1 MVVKFEERMRNGL
14 VVLLLV
20 LSVNAFS
27 QNGIIQG
34 VVRDN
39 IEDTTLY
46 RAKVFIKGTSL
57 GAYSGM
63 IGKYP
68 IKYLNK
74 LNLK

>member
-20 LSVNAFS
+20 LFANAFS
-27 QNGIIQG
+27 QNGMIQG

-39 IEDTTLY
+39 VEDTTLY
-46 RAKVFIKGTSL
+46 IAKVFIKGTSL

-63 IGKYP
+63 IGKYT
-68 IKYLNK
+68 IK
-74 LNLK
+74 